1 MSDQQLKAFLEA
13 VQEDSSLQEKLK
25 AAADANT
32 VVAIAKTAGFVISV
46 EEINFEE
53 LQKGLN
59 QEISDEEL
67 AAVVGGGGF
76 DVNYVIMT

>member
-46 EEINFEE
+46 EEIDFEE